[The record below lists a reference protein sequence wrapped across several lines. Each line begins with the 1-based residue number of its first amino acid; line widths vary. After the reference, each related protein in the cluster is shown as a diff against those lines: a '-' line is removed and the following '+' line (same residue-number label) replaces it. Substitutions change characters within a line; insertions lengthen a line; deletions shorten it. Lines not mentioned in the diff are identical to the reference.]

1 VRSLCAAVALSR
13 ASYYRGRQGRD
24 PEPETVALRDHMQK
38 IALEFPAYGYRRITA
53 ELQRRGWICNHKRVL
68 RLMRQD
74 NLLCLRRRKWFLRTT
89 DSAHPFP
96 VFANLAATLKPTT
109 INQLWVADITYI
121 RLRREFVYL
130 AVVLDAYSR
139 RVVGWALGR
148 SLEAELTLTALRR
161 AVAERSPTPGLV
173 HHSDRGVQYA
183 CGAYTALLDEYGM
196 HLDGCVEIEAACY
209 SAPPGWIGRRI
220 RVQWNGAQVRL
231 IDPLTGQLLREHLR
245 QERGRDRSKTKKHR
259 EAPLCARSTAARFR
273 AGTKISPP
281 HFNVVHHTLEKAAT
295 IWPRETGINRNP
307 AALRSDSRI
316 ISSGRSRQ
324 RTSGHFFRISTSID
338 CCTGAC

>member
-13 ASYYRGRQGRD
+13 ASYYRDRQGRD
-24 PEPETVALRDHMQK
+24 PEPETVALRDQIQK
-38 IALEFPAYGYRRITA
+38 IALACPAYGYRRITA
-53 ELQRRGWICNHKRVL
+53 ELERRGWSSNHKRVL

-96 VFANLAATLKPTT
+96 VFANLAATLKPTA

-161 AVAERSPTPGLV
+161 AVVERSPTPGLV

-183 CGAYTALLDEYGM
+183 CGAYTALLDEYGIRGSM
-196 HLDGCVEIEAACY
+196 SRCGNPYDNAYAESFMKTLKYEEVYRNDYADLDEAAASIGEFIEQVY
-209 SAPPGWIGRRI
+209 NQQRLHSALGYRPPAEFEQQEGTL
-220 RVQWNGAQVRL
+220 GA
-231 IDPLTGQLLREHLR
+231 
-245 QERGRDRSKTKKHR
+245 
-259 EAPLCARSTAARFR
+259 
-273 AGTKISPP
+273 AG
-281 HFNVVHHTLEKAAT
+281 
-295 IWPRETGINRNP
+295 
-307 AALRSDSRI
+307 ALS
-316 ISSGRSRQ
+316 
-324 RTSGHFFRISTSID
+324 
-338 CCTGAC
+338 A